1 MSMKDRARILFVHG
15 NPTWSFMYRHLI
27 KGLSAGFRCVAP
39 DHIGCGLSDK
49 PFDVSYLPQ
58 FHAENLERFI
68 DRRGLKDITLVIH
81 DWGGAIG
88 MSYALN
94 HPENV
99 KRLIVLNTSFRSVK
113 EIKEAEDFS
122 RYLGGPVGR
131 FVCRYFNV
139 FPRFIVPY
147 AFGNKSKLTR
157 SVHPITSSRFRPRSP
172 ARGPGSSQRRL
183 SAKAT
188 GLHRYGLNGIASR
201 VSLCR
206 FCGA

>member
-1 MSMKDRARILFVHG
+1 MPELNTMHHVRSDVAGVNRSLDWVDRNEYPFRSHYLSTEHGDLHYVDEGSGEVILFVHG

-39 DHIGCGLSDK
+39 DHIGFGLSDK

-99 KRLIVLNTSFRSVK
+99 KR
-113 EIKEAEDFS
+113 
-122 RYLGGPVGR
+122 
-131 FVCRYFNV
+131 
-139 FPRFIVPY
+139 
-147 AFGNKSKLTR
+147 
-157 SVHPITSSRFRPRSP
+157 
-172 ARGPGSSQRRL
+172 
-183 SAKAT
+183 
-188 GLHRYGLNGIASR
+188 
-201 VSLCR
+201 
-206 FCGA
+206 